1 MSREQP
7 ALPAEPPFDPLPPQL
22 VRDYRAWR
30 ETTDGKAVFLEVLRR
45 ARAIQARG
53 FKRFAIGAIWE
64 AIRYDFSLRLG
75 GDHGFRLN
83 DHYCAFIA
91 REVMDVD
98 PNIEGLFQLRESVA
112 DGEER

>member
-53 FKRFAIGAIWE
+53 FKRFAIGAI
-64 AIRYDFSLRLG
+64 
-75 GDHGFRLN
+75 
-83 DHYCAFIA
+83 
-91 REVMDVD
+91 
-98 PNIEGLFQLRESVA
+98 
-112 DGEER
+112 